1 MIPALDELHWLRPGW
16 LWLLVALPVLAWWW
30 QRRRRRGSV
39 WQQAVDPHLLPHLL
53 EARTAA
59 SGLAAAVVA
68 ATAFVLGV
76 LALAGPS
83 VRETRQPL
91 WIQQAPLVVAVDLSS
106 ASRAADMAP
115 SRIARARAK
124 IASLL
129 AARPD
134 GQVGLV
140 AWAGEAFTVAPL
152 TPDTANVAL
161 FLDALDPEVMPVDGQ
176 RADRAIAWSVR
187 LLAQAGFQH
196 GTVLVLADSAT
207 PLAVAEA
214 AKAQARGYTVSV
226 LGMGSTAGAPYRN
239 GDGLI
244 STARRDDAS
253 LQRMAAAGGGRY
265 APMSEDPGD
274 LAALALVGQGS
285 AANGAAEG
293 IEAGTTVTARQ
304 DAGYWLL
311 LPLMGLALFAFRRGA
326 PVLLVVMCL
335 WLPGRGAHAAEL
347 WQRPDQRVHQTMMAA
362 AEAYRRGDFAAA
374 AAQYGGVGGAEADY
388 NRGNALARAGRYAEA
403 LEAYD
408 AALASSAGM
417 ADAIA
422 NRQAVAAAM
431 KRQPPAGPADGR
443 SGEGKSARPPGD
455 DGDPRDGEDGSSGGA
470 AGNASPDARDSGS
483 SRQPPTGGQAPPPAP
498 AGPDDANSS
507 DDAKGASAPPPG
519 RSEGSRP
526 PDNAAPPPPAG
537 QSPQS
542 AAAAAKAQQAA
553 DAAQRQ
559 RMREALQQGGK
570 DSPEAGQAD
579 AVGDVR
585 ESGEERE
592 RRMANEAWLRRIPD
606 DPGGLLRRKFQIEYE
621 RRQREGSTP

>member
-129 AARPD
+129 ATRPD
-134 GQVGLV
+134 GQVG
-140 AWAGEAFTVAPL
+140 
-152 TPDTANVAL
+152 
-161 FLDALDPEVMPVDGQ
+161 
-176 RADRAIAWSVR
+176 R

-498 AGPDDANSS
+498 AAPDDANSS